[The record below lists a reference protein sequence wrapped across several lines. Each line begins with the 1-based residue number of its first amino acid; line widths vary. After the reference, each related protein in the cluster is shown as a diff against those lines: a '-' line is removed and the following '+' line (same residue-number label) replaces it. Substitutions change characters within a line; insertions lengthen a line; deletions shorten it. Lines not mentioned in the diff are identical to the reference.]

1 MPCLR
6 CSIREKKTSTFLRVF
21 GELHRDLSY
30 LMMGKGAWVA
40 EPWGF
45 LSNDW
50 TQHVNPLRDSSQ
62 APGIIIVVGHS
73 SVEDHTSDQLE
84 RSGARGGKSFI

>member
-1 MPCLR
+1 
-6 CSIREKKTSTFLRVF
+6 
-21 GELHRDLSY
+21 
-30 LMMGKGAWVA
+30 MMGKGAWVA

-84 RSGARGGKSFI
+84 RIWCAWRQVVYIEIQRL